1 MCRESLKSSRNYLG
15 GRGSAFLT
23 CTSPSPCCR
32 DEQWSLSVG
41 KRWRG
46 GWQAGAGCVFA
57 ALSTFS
63 AKGSLLLGVG
73 GEIWFSWQGR
83 RVLPVFCGIGM
94 ALDPGCVSASPTY
107 PRSRSLL
114 QPVDVWEERV
124 CYPDVGQ
131 KPTWLGLG
139 LGNPRQH

>member
-1 MCRESLKSSRNYLG
+1 MNSGALVL
-15 GRGSAFLT
+15 A
-23 CTSPSPCCR
+23 
-32 DEQWSLSVG
+32 
-41 KRWRG
+41 RG
-46 GWQAGAGCVFA
+46 GVEAGGQEWDASLQPCPLSEQKAVFCWG
-57 ALSTFS
+57 L
-63 AKGSLLLGVG
+63 G

-94 ALDPGCVSASPTY
+94 ALDPVCVSASPTY
-107 PRSRSLL
+107 PQGRSLL